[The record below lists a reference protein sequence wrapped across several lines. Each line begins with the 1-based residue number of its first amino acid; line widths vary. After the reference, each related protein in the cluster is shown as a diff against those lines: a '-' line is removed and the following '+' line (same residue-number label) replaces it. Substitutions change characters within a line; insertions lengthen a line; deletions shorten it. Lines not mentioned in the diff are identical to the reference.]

1 VVGYRLVMYGLIKYA
16 ECSCDLGGVV
26 GSQNLESIIRELQEQ
41 GAHILDI
48 KSKAAKVG
56 QPPMTVNTVTITYK
70 TPKRIKLEG

>member
-1 VVGYRLVMYGLIKYA
+1 MSWHVK
-16 ECSCDLGGVV
+16 CSYDTGGVV

-48 KSKAAKVG
+48 KSKAAKIG

-70 TPKRIKLEG
+70 TPKWIKLEG